1 MLYKICGSCGNKIK
15 HDEICPCRKK
25 RGRGY
30 DRENRNKVNAKFYNS
45 REWKK
50 LTRLCKLRANGL
62 DLYEL
67 EINKRIVKGSLTHHI
82 EELEDNRGRALDINN
97 LIWVGDRTHAFI
109 HAEYEKSSEAKEKMQ
124 EILFKIIKKY
134 THGGDKKSF
143 G

>member
-1 MLYKICGSCGNKIK
+1 MLYKICSSCGNKIR
-15 HDEICPCRKK
+15 HDEICPCIKK
-25 RGRGY
+25 RGREY
-30 DRENRNKVNAKFYNS
+30 DRESRNKVNAKFYNS
-45 REWKK
+45 KEWKK

-67 EINKRIVKGSLTHHI
+67 EINKRIVRGSLTHHI
-82 EELEDNRGRALDINN
+82 EELEENRGRALDINN

-109 HAEYEKSSEAKEKMQ
+109 HTEYEKSTGAKEKMQ
-124 EILFKIIKKY
+124 EILFNIIKKH